1 MRPLLVSMLATFLLA
16 APALAD
22 VAEPPPD
29 PDAGPSRSSSG
40 CSIAAHTTGADA
52 AWGVGALAL
61 AGLAVGVRRRA
72 R

>member
-1 MRPLLVSMLATFLLA
+1 MRTFLAPLLATLLLA

-40 CSIAAHTTGADA
+40 CAVNGHASGSDA
-52 AWGVGALAL
+52 TSGVAALAL
-61 AGLAVGVRRRA
+61 VGLALAARRRG